1 MINFQHFDLRLI
13 TEGFMLLWLRTE
25 HLIKISLKA

>member
-25 HLIKISLKA
+25 H